1 MYVFGEI
8 DKSSTVIENNIVN
21 YTHNLNTSSAGIQSV
36 KIVSGSIN
44 TNYWNSLNV
53 LFYTSGSPAYG
64 NELKFT
70 TPSSN
75 LSINQQ
81 VGSQFLSKYHGYPN
95 ISLITIPSQY
105 YGEKIKKGSFQLTE
119 VDVTDNNNNNPIIID
134 EVGYP

>member
-53 LFYTSGSPAYG
+53 MFYTSGSPVYSSEGKKFARPST
-64 NELKFT
+64 NFSIVELNRAKC
-70 TPSSN
+70 
-75 LSINQQ
+75 
-81 VGSQFLSKYHGYPN
+81 
-95 ISLITIPSQY
+95 
-105 YGEKIKKGSFQLTE
+105 
-119 VDVTDNNNNNPIIID
+119 
-134 EVGYP
+134 